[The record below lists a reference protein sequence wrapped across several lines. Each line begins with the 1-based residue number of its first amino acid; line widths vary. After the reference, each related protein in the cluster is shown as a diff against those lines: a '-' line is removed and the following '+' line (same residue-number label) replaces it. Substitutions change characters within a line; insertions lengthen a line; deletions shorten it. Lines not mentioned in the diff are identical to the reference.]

1 MKHKLYNRLLSL
13 ALALGLVVGMLP
25 GMTFAGAVDSDATAL
40 QSQVEQIAEPTEEPE
55 TVSEESSQAEA
66 TPTPAPESS
75 EEESSAE
82 SSQVEETPA
91 PTEEPE
97 DTEDTESTFVP
108 PVNFSNVA
116 PLTDLNV
123 QRTQMMMANAI
134 SPTEGEET
142 APDGL
147 EISKNIYW
155 DEEENTYKIKLEAY
169 TTGDITVSGGDPVPA
184 DIVLVLDMSGSM
196 DYCLNCGHPETQ
208 ENNMAGHERD
218 GKCPVSNYEYT
229 PVYSSNISNYQTYYI
244 NNNGTYQAV
253 YYCNRSGCRTWY
265 TSSSHY
271 SHSWRTS
278 YTPKNDENDNA
289 NTQFYARTENATYFT
304 SRISALKEAVNNFI
318 DSVHDDAVEN
328 TVDHRISIVKFAGT
342 ESPHTGNQT
351 YRDNNGNIQN
361 YSQIVVGLTSANTGA
376 NTLTSAVDR
385 LDPAGATRVDY
396 GLSRANAVFQNAAS
410 AGRNRIVVTFTDGEP
425 SSYSDYDSGVANAA
439 ISQANTLKN
448 QKGAT
453 IYSVGV
459 FSGADGSNPDNLPD
473 NNASGRANR
482 FMHLISSNYLNAHS
496 MTNTGTLN
504 PNVKGSEDSYYL
516 SAGDQETLNKIFEK
530 ISDEVQGG
538 GSSFPLGSDAVIK
551 DVMSDYFEVATDNP
565 NEIEVSYEVPTSFDV
580 DGNVTAWTPDTSGY
594 APAIA
599 KTFHENKSGIDVSG
613 FDFNHNFVSETG
625 RTEGDVTKPG
635 DFHGR
640 KIVITFPIEVKDGF
654 LGGNNVP
661 TNDSASGIY
670 QNVDAEEPI
679 GRFNVPNLNEEIE
692 DYTLEGHDKTIHLTT
707 STDANGL
714 FSSSL
719 DPDGWNNDYVN
730 IVYTVKNGDT
740 VVGTYTIKAGETAGT
755 WTGITDGKLN
765 PEDCTDYTITCTV
778 SPITNNPDSVSNQ
791 PVSAVP
797 KTTTDPAT
805 VHVLIPK
812 VSVKDSEIDL
822 GETANFSDNY
832 NANGVKNQWVDRQ
845 EHTENVPSAS
855 TTEPE
860 VDLSYQFVRGSNPG
874 NAYPAS
880 YNPTQDSDFKIVV
893 KIGTKIL
900 DLAKKEYTLT
910 TNEINHDNC
919 IEPTEGN
926 DHDFTIHVHTT
937 NGMLVIQKKIEGGL
951 AANGEPVFD
960 FKVESPNGTV
970 YYYHVIGQADGT
982 VTATPEDG
990 VSLPAGDYTVTELY
1004 NQNYEA
1010 TGVQITGGDQ
1020 TTTTPGNNYSVTV
1033 SVKPNGTTTVTFT
1046 NTADDT
1052 KIPSDSGAT
1061 QNNPDWTQDNIVTW
1075 NKDDDIVD
1083 GNVNDDYPATSN

>member
-25 GMTFAGAVDSDATAL
+25 GMTFAGAVDTTAP
-40 QSQVEQIAEPTEEPE
+40 QSQAEQIAEPTEEPE

-75 EEESSAE
+75 
-82 SSQVEETPA
+82 QVEETPA
-91 PTEEPE
+91 PSQEP
-97 DTEDTESTFVP
+97 EDTESTFIP
-108 PVNFSNVA
+108 PVNYTNVA
-116 PLTDLNV
+116 PLTDLNA
-123 QRTQMMMANAI
+123 QRAQMMMANAI
-134 SPTEGEET
+134 SPMEGEET
-142 APDGL
+142 VPDGL

-169 TTGDITVSGGDPVPA
+169 TTGDITVSGGDVVPA
-184 DIVLVLDMSGSM
+184 DIVLVLDTSGSM
-196 DYCLNCGHPETQ
+196 DDCLVCGDAEYS
-208 ENNMAGHERD
+208 GFIL
-218 GKCPVSNYEYT
+218 PVHHD
-229 PVYSSNISNYQTYYI
+229 
-244 NNNGTYQAV
+244 
-253 YYCNRSGCRTWY
+253 RT
-265 TSSSHY
+265 HN
-271 SHSWRTS
+271 HSFVRRM
-278 YTPKNDENDNA
+278 D
-289 NTQFYARTENATYFT
+289 
-304 SRISALKEAVNNFI
+304 ALKEAADDFI
-318 DSVHDDAVEN
+318 DSVYESARDDD
-328 TVDHRISIVKFAGT
+328 VDHRIAIVSFDSSASV
-342 ESPHTGNQT
+342 EDNLT
-351 YRDNNGNIQN
+351 YVIDP
-361 YSQIVVGLTSANTGA
+361 NTGA
-376 NTLTSAVDR
+376 NRTQVLKNTIDGLEAG
-385 LDPAGATRVDY
+385 GATRIDS
-396 GLSRANAVFQNAAS
+396 GLTQVNNRIFTNSFSEN
-410 AGRNRIVVTFTDGEP
+410 RNRIVIAFTDGEP
-425 SSYSDYDSGVANAA
+425 TSGNSFEAGVANAA
-439 ISQANTLKN
+439 ISQAYTLKH

-459 FSGADGSNPDNLPD
+459 FSGADGSNPGNLP
-473 NNASGRANR
+473 NNDRDGRANR
-482 FMHLISSNYLNAHS
+482 FMHLISSNYLNAQS
-496 MTNTGTLN
+496 MSIPGTLN
-504 PNVKGSEDSYYL
+504 PSVQDSDDSYYL

-805 VHVLIPK
+805 VHVLKPTITW
-812 VSVKDSEIDL
+812 KDSTQNSGTQITDELLKSHQVGTVTWGDEKNDGAGRPVTQEPTLTYEFSTATGEQISGPINAELHVKVDVKV
-822 GETANFSDNY
+822 GETPITDETTFN
-832 NANGVKNQWVDRQ
+832 WVRDA
-845 EHTENVPSAS
+845 ECPGSCTDPNEETPK
-855 TTEPE
+855 
-860 VDLSYQFVRGSNPG
+860 YQFR
-874 NAYPAS
+874 
-880 YNPTQDSDFKIVV
+880 
-893 KIGTKIL
+893 
-900 DLAKKEYTLT
+900 
-910 TNEINHDNC
+910 
-919 IEPTEGN
+919 
-926 DHDFTIHVHTT
+926 IHVG
-937 NGMLVIQKKIEGGL
+937 NGDLTIVKQISGG
-951 AANGEPVFD
+951 AGSYDNAVFD
-960 FKVESPNGTV
+960 FKIEAENGMV
-970 YYYHVIGQADGT
+970 YYIHLDASSGEAQDTINLPSGT
-982 VTATPEDG
+982 
-990 VSLPAGDYTVTELY
+990 YTVTELD
-1004 NQNYEA
+1004 NLNY
-1010 TGVQITGGDQ
+1010 TPVGKKVQEVTVGGDD
-1020 TTTTPGNNYSVTV
+1020 V
-1033 SVKPNGTTTVTFT
+1033 TVTFT
-1046 NTADDT
+1046 NNSTPT

-1061 QNNPDWTQDNIVTW
+1061 QNNPDWAQNGIVTW

-1083 GNVNDDYPATSN
+1083 GDVKDDYPNTSN

>member
-13 ALALGLVVGMLP
+13 ALAVGLVAGMLP
-25 GMTFAGAVDSDATAL
+25 GVTFAGAVDSDATAL

-75 EEESSAE
+75 EEESS
-82 SSQVEETPA
+82 QVEETPT
-91 PTEEPE
+91 PTEEPVQE
-97 DTEDTESTFVP
+97 PENNEDTESAFIP
-108 PVNFSNVA
+108 PVNYTNVA
-116 PLTDLNV
+116 PLTDLNA
-123 QRTQMMMANAI
+123 QRAQMMMANAI
-134 SPTEGEET
+134 SPMEGEET

-155 DEEENTYKIKLEAY
+155 DNEEHTYKIKLEAY

-196 DYCLNCGHPETQ
+196 DYCLNCGKSEDDHSKNGSC
-208 ENNMAGHERD
+208 NNG
-218 GKCPVSNYEYT
+218 SYEYT
-229 PVYSSNISNYQTYYI
+229 YTPTYDIRNSKTYYYLS
-244 NNNGTYQAV
+244 NGQYRQA
-253 YYCNRSGCRTWY
+253 YYCDGGMGIMCPAGWY
-265 TSSSHY
+265 TQGHSFGNHGGTKLTPKTSQSSSG
-271 SHSWRTS
+271 
-278 YTPKNDENDNA
+278 
-289 NTQFYARTENATYFT
+289 TQFYTQQRGEYIPSTTFQ
-304 SRISALKEAVNNFI
+304 SRIEALKEAVNNFI

-328 TVDHRISIVKFAGT
+328 SVDHKISIVKFAGN
-342 ESPHTGNQT
+342 EWKSIGNET
-351 YRDNNGNIQN
+351 YRDYNWNTQN
-361 YSQIVVGLTSANTGA
+361 YSQIVVGLTSVSTGA
-376 NTLTSAVDR
+376 NTLTNAVNR

-425 SSYSDYDSGVANAA
+425 SSYSDYNSDVANAA
-439 ISQANTLKN
+439 ISQAYTLKH

-459 FSGADGSNPDNLPD
+459 FSGADGSNPGNLP
-473 NNASGRANR
+473 NNDEDGRANR
-482 FMHLISSNYLNAHS
+482 FMHLISSNYLNAQNMS
-496 MTNTGTLN
+496 SPGTLN
-504 PNVKGSEDSYYL
+504 PSVQDSDDSYYL
-516 SAGDQETLNKIFEK
+516 SAGDQETLNQIFEK

-538 GSSFPLGSDAVIK
+538 EADVQLDANAVIK
-551 DVMSDYFEVATDNP
+551 DVMSDYFEVATNNTND
-565 NEIEVSYEVPTSFDV
+565 IEVSFEQAVYTNGQLSWTQDDDYDRDTIHKEI
-580 DGNVTAWTPDTSGY
+580 VT
-594 APAIA
+594 
-599 KTFHENKSGIDVSG
+599 KNNKQVVNVSG
-613 FDFNHNFVSETG
+613 FDFDHNFVSENG
-625 RTEGDVTKPG
+625 REEGNVEQSG
-635 DFHGR
+635 NFHGR
-640 KIVITFPIEVKDGF
+640 KIVITFPIERKDGF

-670 QNVDAEEPI
+670 KNADAQEPI
-679 GRFNVPNLNEEIE
+679 GRFNEPNLNVTIE
-692 DYTLEGHDKTIHLTT
+692 DYTLTAQNKTIHLTT
-707 STDANGL
+707 STDASGL

-719 DPDGWNNDYVN
+719 EPDGWNNHYVD
-730 IVYTVKNGDT
+730 IVYTIKNGET
-740 VVGTYTIKAGETAGT
+740 VVGTYTIKAGETIGT
-755 WTGITDGKLN
+755 WTGITDGKLK
-765 PEDCTDYTITCTV
+765 PENCTDYTITCTV
-778 SPITNNPDSVSNQ
+778 SPTTNNEDSVSNS
-791 PVSAVP
+791 PVEAVP
-797 KTTTDPAT
+797 KNGSAT

-822 GETANFSDNY
+822 GQTAYFSKNY
-832 NANGVKNQWVDRQ
+832 NADDVKNQWVDRQ
-845 EHTENVPSAS
+845 GHTDSVPPAS

-860 VDLSYQFVRGSNPG
+860 VDLSYQFVRGSDPG
-874 NAYPAS
+874 NTYPAS

-893 KIGTKIL
+893 KIGDRTL
-900 DLAKKEYTLT
+900 QLTNKEYTLT
-910 TNEINHDNC
+910 TNAIEHNNC

-937 NGMLVIQKKIEGGL
+937 NGMLVIQKKIVGGL

-982 VTATPEDG
+982 VTATPENG

-1004 NQNYEA
+1004 NQNYKA

-1061 QNNPDWTQDNIVTW
+1061 QNIPKWNSNNLVGWKPDET
-1075 NKDDDIVD
+1075 IVD
-1083 GNVNDDYPATSN
+1083 GNVQTDETSN

>member
-1 MKHKLYNRLLSL
+1 MKHKMYNRFLSL
-13 ALALGLVVGMLP
+13 ALALALVVGMLP
-25 GMTFAGAVDSDATAL
+25 GMTFAGAVDTTAP
-40 QSQVEQIAEPTEEPE
+40 Q
-55 TVSEESSQAEA
+55 SQAEQVEELGDTA
-66 TPTPAPESS
+66 PSQEEGEPTPAPESS

-91 PTEEPE
+91 PSEEPVQE
-97 DTEDTESTFVP
+97 PENNEDTESAFIP

-116 PLTDLNV
+116 PLTDLNS

-155 DEEENTYKIKLEAY
+155 DNEEHTYKIKLEAY

-184 DIVLVLDMSGSM
+184 DIVLVLDQSGSM
-196 DYCLNCGHPETQ
+196 SESFGTMTGYYSVAD
-208 ENNMAGHERD
+208 NNFAAWNHKQNLYVKIGDEYIKVNVERIES
-218 GKCPVSNYEYT
+218 GYWSKTYTYTYTYNGQQYEYT
-229 PVYSSNISNYQTYYI
+229 
-244 NNNGTYQAV
+244 GTYEQELFGGDDRFPSELAGKL
-253 YYCNRSGCRTWY
+253 YFYGSA
-265 TSSSHY
+265 
-271 SHSWRTS
+271 
-278 YTPKNDENDNA
+278 NA
-289 NTQFYARTENATYFT
+289 
-304 SRISALKEAVNNFI
+304 SRQEAMKQAVNNFI
-318 DSVHDDAVEN
+318 DSVHDDAVKN
-328 TVDHRISIVKFAGT
+328 SVNHKIAIVKFAGNEEPT
-342 ESPHTGNQT
+342 TGDDS
-351 YRDNNGNIQN
+351 YYSGGYKYN
-361 YSQIVVGLTSANTGA
+361 YSQIVKQLTDVSTGSDDLISSV
-376 NTLTSAVDR
+376 NNLHE
-385 LDPAGATRVDY
+385 AGGTRVDY
-396 GLSRANAVFQNAAS
+396 GLSRAKAAFS
-410 AGRNRIVVTFTDGEP
+410 GSSSKGRNRIVVVFSDGEP
-425 SSYSDYDSGVANAA
+425 SQVSDYSSEVANDA
-439 ISQANTLKN
+439 IKNAKDLKN
-448 QKGAT
+448 DFGAT
-453 IYSVGV
+453 VYSIGV
-459 FSGADGSNPDNLPD
+459 FSGADGSNPGNMSNITL
-473 NNASGRANR
+473 RANR
-482 FMHLISSNYLNAHS
+482 FMHLISSNYPFATS
-496 MTNTGTLN
+496 MDRWDWGSLN
-504 PNVKGSEDSYYL
+504 PELEGTDKSYYL
-516 SAGDQETLNKIFEK
+516 SASDTETLNEIFEK

-893 KIGTKIL
+893 KIGDRIL
-900 DLAKKEYTLT
+900 QLTNKEYTLT
-910 TNEINHDNC
+910 TNAIEHNNC

-1010 TGVQITGGDQ
+1010 TDVQITGGDQ
-1020 TTTTPGNNYSVTV
+1020 TTTTPGNNYSVIV

-1061 QNNPDWTQDNIVTW
+1061 QNIPKWNSNNLVGWKPDET
-1075 NKDDDIVD
+1075 IVD
-1083 GNVNDDYPATSN
+1083 GNVQTDETSN